1 MGARFSAPVQTGSGD
16 HPASYTMGTVSFPGV
31 KQPQLDVDYPPPYSV
46 EAKEKVELDLYSTFG
61 SSWTVIG

>member
-1 MGARFSAPVQTGSGD
+1 
-16 HPASYTMGTVSFPGV
+16 MGTVSFPGV